1 MRRIRLVAV
10 ETFKKQIKGFAFWF
24 MVLFPFVMGAIFA
37 VIIPKVSEDTFN
49 PEDYKLVIDYKDENN
64 YFNKRDVEYM
74 SENEANKALKDE
86 KIDTYAKINIENG
99 IIKAT
104 IKGDIDADYESIID
118 NAQKNLNYD
127 MAKLNKD
134 QKDILKRKPDVK
146 IEEAKSSFNVISF
159 VVIIFLF
166 IVLTN
171 YSQVTL
177 VDIAQAKGT
186 KRLEF
191 IFSSVT
197 PEEHFAGKILG
208 IIMTIAFHLLVYVL
222 GYFALK
228 GVIMNLIDVKEST
241 LSEVGDM
248 VGLSITT
255 EQIIITI
262 AFVILGILL
271 YTMLAA
277 ILASLTKR
285 VEDASKYAMPL
296 TLLMLVAYFIGIMPG
311 ASENV
316 TVKILSY
323 IPFWSMFLMPD
334 RMLKQAVSMP
344 QVYITL
350 GILLLTVIIVY
361 MIGSKLYKK
370 YIYLTINKNRLSP
383 VRL

>member
-49 PEDYKLVIDYKDENN
+49 PKDYKLVIDYKDENN

-86 KIDTYAKINIENG
+86 KIKTYAKINIENG

-127 MAKLNKD
+127 MAKLNRD
-134 QKDILKRKPDVK
+134 QKDILTRKPEVE

-197 PEEHFAGKILG
+197 PEEHFVGKILG
-208 IIMTIAFHLLVYVL
+208 IIMTIGFHLLIYVV

-228 GVIMNLIDVKEST
+228 GVIMNLIDIDQAT
-241 LSEVGDM
+241 ISEAGDM
-248 VGLSITT
+248 IGLNIST
-255 EQIIITI
+255 EQVIITI

-311 ASENV
+311 ASENA

-350 GILLLTVIIVY
+350 AILLLTVIIVY
-361 MIGSKLYKK
+361 MIGSKVYKK
-370 YIYLTINKNRLSP
+370 YILNY
-383 VRL
+383 

>member
-10 ETFKKQIKGFAFWF
+10 ETFKKQIKSFAFWF
-24 MVLFPFVMGAIFA
+24 MVLFPFLMGAIFA

-49 PEDYKLVIDYKDENN
+49 PKDYKLVIDYKDENN

-86 KIDTYAKINIENG
+86 KIKTYAKINIEDG

-104 IKGDIDADYESIID
+104 VKGDIDADYESIID

-127 MAKLNKD
+127 MAKLNRD
-134 QKDILKRKPDVK
+134 QKDILTRKPEVE
-146 IEEAKSSFNVISF
+146 IEEAKSSFNVVSF
-159 VVIIFLF
+159 TVIIFLF

-208 IIMTIAFHLLVYVL
+208 IIMTIGFHLLIYVV

-228 GVIMNLIDVKEST
+228 GVIMNLIDIDQAT
-241 LSEVGDM
+241 ISEAGDM
-248 VGLSITT
+248 IGLNIST
-255 EQIIITI
+255 EQVIITI

-311 ASENV
+311 ASENA

-361 MIGSKLYKK
+361 MIGSKVYKK
-370 YIYLTINKNRLSP
+370 YILNY
-383 VRL
+383 

>member
-1 MRRIRLVAV
+1 MRRIRLVAI

-37 VIIPKVSEDTFN
+37 VVIPKVSQETFN

-74 SENEANKALKDE
+74 SEKQANKALKDE

-311 ASENV
+311 TSETA
-316 TVKILSY
+316 TVKVLSY

-334 RMLKQAVSMP
+334 RMLKANATMP

-361 MIGSKLYKK
+361 MIGSKIYKK
-370 YIYLTINKNRLSP
+370 YILNY
-383 VRL
+383 

>member
-1 MRRIRLVAV
+1 MRRIRLVAI

-37 VIIPKVSEDTFN
+37 VVIPKVSQETFN

-74 SENEANKALKDE
+74 SEKQANKALKDE

-311 ASENV
+311 ASETA
-316 TVKILSY
+316 TVKVLSY

-350 GILLLTVIIVY
+350 AILLLTVIIVY
-361 MIGSKLYKK
+361 MIGSKIYKK
-370 YIYLTINKNRLSP
+370 YILNY
-383 VRL
+383 

>member
-1 MRRIRLVAV
+1 
-10 ETFKKQIKGFAFWF
+10 
-24 MVLFPFVMGAIFA
+24 
-37 VIIPKVSEDTFN
+37 
-49 PEDYKLVIDYKDENN
+49 
-64 YFNKRDVEYM
+64 
-74 SENEANKALKDE
+74 
-86 KIDTYAKINIENG
+86 
-99 IIKAT
+99 
-104 IKGDIDADYESIID
+104 
-118 NAQKNLNYD
+118 
-127 MAKLNKD
+127 MAKLNRD
-134 QKDILKRKPDVK
+134 QKDILTRKPEVE
-146 IEEAKSSFNVISF
+146 IEEAKSSFNVVSF
-159 VVIIFLF
+159 TVIIFLF

-197 PEEHFAGKILG
+197 PEEHFVGKILG
-208 IIMTIAFHLLVYVL
+208 IIMTIGFHLLIYVV

-228 GVIMNLIDVKEST
+228 GVIMNLIDIDQAT
-241 LSEVGDM
+241 ISEAGDM
-248 VGLSITT
+248 IGLNIST
-255 EQIIITI
+255 EQVIITI

-311 ASENV
+311 ASENA

-361 MIGSKLYKK
+361 MIGSKVYKK
-370 YIYLTINKNRLSP
+370 YILNY
-383 VRL
+383 